1 MSSPLECE
9 LHDVRDSV
17 LSTAVFPVSKT
28 VPGIEWVLGKFLVKD
43 KKEGSKEGKSKWKK
57 KRKGKKGKGEKL
69 YVDYLI

>member
-57 KRKGKKGKGEKL
+57 KGKERKERAKNFM
-69 YVDYLI
+69 